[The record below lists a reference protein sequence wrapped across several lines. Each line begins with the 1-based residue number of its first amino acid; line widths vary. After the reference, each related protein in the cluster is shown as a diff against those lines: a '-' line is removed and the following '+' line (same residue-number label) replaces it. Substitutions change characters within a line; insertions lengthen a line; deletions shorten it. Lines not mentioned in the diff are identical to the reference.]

1 MHTDYEALPPLVRAA
16 VEERT
21 SEVHSA
27 RSADAGTNC
36 AVAAKLDTGSG
47 RVFLKGLPLGDRGVI
62 AQQREARVGPFV
74 GEVSPR
80 LLWHT
85 EVEGWDLLVF
95 DAIEGGRHAD
105 YTPGSPD
112 VPRVFALLERLT
124 SIACPPV
131 AMYSAERRWGKV
143 LDDPADA
150 KRFAGSSLLHTD
162 WHQSNVLVTEK
173 RAWLVDWAWATWGA
187 AFIDPALV
195 VPRLIAAGHTP
206 AEAERWAE
214 KSTAWRE
221 ADQMS
226 VTLFSLAVA
235 RMVRTLADNDP
246 SGEWRRPL
254 VEAAQRWADY
264 RRTSA

>member
-1 MHTDYEALPPLVRAA
+1 MHTDYESLPLLVRAA
-16 VEERT
+16 VEERIG
-21 SEVHSA
+21 EVRSA

-36 AVAAKLDTGSG
+36 AVAAILGTESG
-47 RVFLKGLPLGDRGVI
+47 PVFLKGLPLNDRGVA
-62 AQQREARVGPFV
+62 AQQREARVGPYV
-74 GEVSPR
+74 GEVSPCLR
-80 LLWHT
+80 WHAQ
-85 EVEGWDLLVF
+85 VEGWDLLAF

-112 VPRVFALLERLT
+112 VPRVFELLERLAG
-124 SIACPPV
+124 IPCPPV
-131 AMYSAERRWGKV
+131 AIYSAERRWGTV

-162 WHQSNVLVTEK
+162 WHQWNVLVTEE

-195 VPRLIAAGHTP
+195 IPRLIAAGHSP
-206 AEAERWAE
+206 AEAESWAAR
-214 KSTAWRE
+214 STAWRE
-221 ADQMS
+221 TDQVS
-226 VTLFSLAVA
+226 VTLFAVAVA

-264 RRTSA
+264 RGALA